1 MDHWVPDR
9 RGADQRTEAD
19 VNLLDKDVSQLIEG
33 INELAWFDRKRR
45 IREYYAAAEYQG
57 RMSDFCAKICQFSEA
72 AYQSIGKRKV
82 TIPYPGKLK
91 MLPAPALVDTV
102 EVVLQ
107 VRESGLINPHVMYL
121 RIRWCNSTET
131 IYTISTG
138 SFYEV
143 EIFQGAMVEPIPTYI
158 YDQVMECETDIFR
171 RFIQR
176 IRRMANNPF
185 WLPDCTDITEQT
197 QFEQYL
203 NERMEERLNP
213 ELYS

>member
-1 MDHWVPDR
+1 
-9 RGADQRTEAD
+9 
-19 VNLLDKDVSQLIEG
+19 
-33 INELAWFDRKRR
+33 
-45 IREYYAAAEYQG
+45 
-57 RMSDFCAKICQFSEA
+57 
-72 AYQSIGKRKV
+72 
-82 TIPYPGKLK
+82 
-91 MLPAPALVDTV
+91 
-102 EVVLQ
+102 
-107 VRESGLINPHVMYL
+107 MYL

-203 NERMEERLNP
+203 NERTEKRLNP
-213 ELYS
+213 GLYS

>member
-1 MDHWVPDR
+1 MDHWIPDR
-9 RGADQRTEAD
+9 REANYRMEAD
-19 VNLLDKDVSQLIEG
+19 VNLLDKDMSQLIEG
-33 INELAWFDRKRR
+33 VNELAWFDRKRR

-57 RMSDFCAKICQFSEA
+57 CMSDFCAKIYQFSA
-72 AYQSIGKRKV
+72 ADQSIGRRKV

-107 VRESGLINPHVMYL
+107 VRESELINPHAMYL

-203 NERMEERLNP
+203 NERTEKRLNP
-213 ELYS
+213 GLYS

>member
-1 MDHWVPDR
+1 MEMCTPKTRYSAVDTDDVI
-9 RGADQRTEAD
+9 EAT
-19 VNLLDKDVSQLIEG
+19 IETMAEIEWIG
-33 INELAWFDRKRR
+33 RKRR

-57 RMSDFCAKICQFSEA
+57 RMSDFCAKIYQFSTA
-72 AYQSIGKRKV
+72 VYQSIGRRNIV
-82 TIPYPGKLK
+82 IPFPGKLK
-91 MLPAPALVDTV
+91 RLPAPALVDTV

-107 VRESGLINPHVMYL
+107 VRESELINPHAMYL

-131 IYTISTG
+131 IYTISTS

-158 YDQVMECETDIFR
+158 YDQLMECETDIFR

-185 WLPDCTDITEQT
+185 WLPECNETTEQT
-197 QFEQYL
+197 YFERYL
-203 NERMEERLNP
+203 NERVEERLNP
-213 ELYS
+213 GLYC